1 MLRITE
7 EAVQPF
13 EKEHIDL
20 VRKTA
25 PECALF
31 LKREDDTLPIA
42 SGKVALYGSG
52 ARRTIKGGTGSG
64 DVNVRHFV
72 TVEEGLEHAG
82 FEIMSKD
89 WLDAYDQVM
98 ADARKSFIEVVKKEA
113 AELGI
118 NAVMYGMGKAM
129 PEPQYEIA
137 MNAECDLAVYVLS
150 RISGEG
156 ADRAIKEGDINLS
169 ETEIRDI
176 LYCSRTYKKFVLVL
190 NVGGMVN
197 LEPVMEVKN
206 ILLLGQL
213 GTPIGDVLA
222 DILTGKS
229 NPSGKLAMTWAP
241 IEEYP
246 STEGFGDMDDTV
258 YNEGIYV
265 GYRYFNTA
273 NVQPTFPFGYGV
285 SYTKFEL
292 GAASV
297 SADEE
302 AVKVTVPVKN
312 IGTCEGKEVVQLYV
326 SKPSEKLDQP
336 YQELAAFAKTKMLK
350 PMESEEVVL
359 TFSLKDLAAYD
370 ESIASYVL
378 EKGTYWLRVG
388 NSSRNTTICAGLK
401 LDETVIVKVCKTIC
415 PGAEIP
421 EFALINKSEE
431 KNAADVQ
438 KDAETEKQNVPVY
451 ELCAEKFQTENVAYS
466 EMPKE
471 LSEKGVGNFEDV
483 KNRKIS
489 LDQFVASLTNEQLA
503 YLSIGLY
510 EDKAGMGSMIGA
522 SAQTVAGA
530 AGETTKRLEELGVPS
545 LVMADG
551 PAGIRICKM
560 YKLLDGKAKGVDNPL
575 AGMMEFMDQE
585 QLQMMA
591 AMAPKPTEA
600 EEKAPIHYAYCTAIP
615 IGTALAQSF
624 NTEVCE
630 KLGDMVG
637 EEMEQF
643 GVHLW
648 LAPAM
653 NIQRSP
659 LCGRNFEYYS
669 EDPVVGGRIAAAI
682 TNGVQKH
689 KGCGTTIKHFAL
701 NNQETNRMASNSIVS
716 ERALREIYLRTFEIC
731 IRESAPAA
739 VMSSYNLVN
748 GEHANNSKD
757 IQTHVL
763 RDEWGYEG
771 AVMTDWYAV
780 GGMIAAAGGR
790 ENKHPAGLASGCIH
804 AGNDLVMPGMAA
816 DFEEMLSAVDNPEA
830 KYPITRAE
838 LQVTAKRVLEMI
850 CKLV

>member
-7 EAVQPF
+7 ETVQPF

-31 LKREDDTLPIA
+31 LKREDDTLPLA
-42 SGKVALYGSG
+42 PGKAALYGSG
-52 ARRTIKGGTGSG
+52 ARKTIKGGTGSG

-72 TVEEGLEHAG
+72 TVEEGMERAG
-82 FEIMSKD
+82 FEIVSKA
-89 WLDAYDQVM
+89 WLDAYDQVLV
-98 ADARKSFIEVVKKEA
+98 DARAVFVEQIKKEA

-137 MNAECDLAVYVLS
+137 MDAECDLAVYVLS

-156 ADRAIKEGDINLS
+156 ADRDVSSGDINLS

-176 LYCSRTYKKFVLVL
+176 LYCSRHYKKFVLVL

-213 GTPIGDVLA
+213 GTPTGDVLA
-222 DILTGKS
+222 DILTGVS

-241 IEEYP
+241 IEQYP
-246 STEGFGDMDDTV
+246 STKGFGDMDDTV

-265 GYRYFNTA
+265 GYRYFKTA
-273 NVQPTFPFGYGV
+273 DVTPTFPFGYGL
-285 SYTKFEL
+285 SYTKFEI
-292 GAASV
+292 GTASV
-297 SADEE
+297 AADEKK
-302 AVKVTVPVKN
+302 VSVTVPVTN
-312 IGTCEGKEVVQLYV
+312 VGTCAGKEVIQLYV
-326 SKPSEKLDQP
+326 SKPSVKLDQP
-336 YQELAAFAKTKMLK
+336 YQELAAFAKTSELK
-350 PMESEEVVL
+350 PSENEEVTL
-359 TFSLKDLAAYD
+359 TFSLRDLAAYD
-370 ESIASYVL
+370 EELASYVL
-378 EKGTYWLRVG
+378 EKGVYWLRIG
-388 NSSRNTTICAGLK
+388 NSSEDTVVCAGLK
-401 LDETVIVKVCKTIC
+401 LDADVIVKECKTIC
-415 PGAEIP
+415 PGADIP
-421 EFALINKSEE
+421 KFIP
-431 KNAADVQ
+431 ADGMEAQ
-438 KDAETEKQNVPVY
+438 ERDAQLKKTEAPVY
-451 ELCAEKFQTENVAYS
+451 ELHAELFQTEKVTYS
-466 EMPKE
+466 EEPTE
-471 LSEKGVGNFEDV
+471 ILNKGTGSFEDV
-483 KNRKIS
+483 KSGKIS
-489 LDQFVASLTNEQLA
+489 VEQFISSLTNEQLA

-510 EDKAGMGSMIGA
+510 EDNTGMGSMIGA

-551 PAGIRICKM
+551 PAGIRICKI
-560 YKLLDGKAKGVDNPL
+560 YKIVDGKAKGVDNPL
-575 AGMMEFMDQE
+575 AGMMEFLDQE

-591 AMAPKPTEA
+591 AMAPKPTEE

-624 NTEVCE
+624 NTEMCE
-630 KLGDMVG
+630 KLGDLVG
-637 EEMEQF
+637 KEMEQF

-804 AGNDLVMPGMAA
+804 AGNDLVMPGMEA

-850 CKLV
+850 LKLA

>member
-7 EAVQPF
+7 ETVQPF

-31 LKREDDTLPIA
+31 LKREDDTLPLA
-42 SGKVALYGSG
+42 PGKAALYGSG
-52 ARRTIKGGTGSG
+52 ARKTIKGGTGSG

-72 TVEEGLEHAG
+72 TVEEGMERAG
-82 FEIMSKD
+82 FEIVSKA
-89 WLDAYDQVM
+89 WLDAYDQVLV
-98 ADARKSFIEVVKKEA
+98 DARAVFVEQIKKEA

-137 MNAECDLAVYVLS
+137 MDAECDLAVYVLS

-156 ADRAIKEGDINLS
+156 ADRDVSAGDINLS

-176 LYCSRTYKKFVLVL
+176 LYCSRHYKKFVLVL

-206 ILLLGQL
+206 ILLLGQF
-213 GTPIGDVLA
+213 GTPTGDVLA
-222 DILTGKS
+222 DILTGVS

-241 IEEYP
+241 IEQYP
-246 STEGFGDMDDTV
+246 STKGFGDMDDTV

-265 GYRYFNTA
+265 GYRYFKTA
-273 NVQPTFPFGYGV
+273 DVTPTFPFGYGL
-285 SYTKFEL
+285 SYTKFEI
-292 GAASV
+292 GTASV
-297 SADEE
+297 AADEKK
-302 AVKVTVPVKN
+302 VSVTVPVTN
-312 IGTCEGKEVVQLYV
+312 VGTCAGKEVIQLYV
-326 SKPSEKLDQP
+326 SKPSVKLDQP
-336 YQELAAFAKTKMLK
+336 YQELAAFAKTSELK
-350 PMESEEVVL
+350 PSENEEVTL
-359 TFSLKDLAAYD
+359 TFSLRDLAAYD
-370 ESIASYVL
+370 EELASYVL
-378 EKGTYWLRVG
+378 EKGVYWLRIG
-388 NSSRNTTICAGLK
+388 NSSEDTVVCAGLK
-401 LDETVIVKVCKTIC
+401 LDADVIVKECKTIC
-415 PGAEIP
+415 PGADIP
-421 EFALINKSEE
+421 KFIP
-431 KNAADVQ
+431 ADGMEAQ
-438 KDAETEKQNVPVY
+438 ERDAQLKKTEAPVY
-451 ELCAEKFQTENVAYS
+451 ELHAELFQTEKVTYS
-466 EMPKE
+466 EEPTE
-471 LSEKGVGNFEDV
+471 ILNKGTGSFEDV
-483 KNRKIS
+483 KSGKIS
-489 LDQFVASLTNEQLA
+489 VEQFISSLTNEQLA

-510 EDKAGMGSMIGA
+510 EDNTGMGSMIGA

-551 PAGIRICKM
+551 PAGIRICKI
-560 YKLLDGKAKGVDNPL
+560 YKIVDGKAKGVDNPL
-575 AGMMEFMDQE
+575 AGMMEFLDQE

-591 AMAPKPTEA
+591 AMAPKPTEE

-624 NTEVCE
+624 NTEMCE
-630 KLGDMVG
+630 KLGDLVG
-637 EEMEQF
+637 KEMEQF

-804 AGNDLVMPGMAA
+804 AGNDLVMPGMEA

-850 CKLV
+850 LKLA

>member
-7 EAVQPF
+7 ETVQPF

-31 LKREDDTLPIA
+31 LKREDDTLPLA
-42 SGKVALYGSG
+42 PGKAALYGSG
-52 ARRTIKGGTGSG
+52 ARKTIKGGTGSG

-72 TVEEGLEHAG
+72 TVEEGMERAG
-82 FEIMSKD
+82 FEIVSKA
-89 WLDAYDQVM
+89 WLDAYDQVLV
-98 ADARKSFIEVVKKEA
+98 DARAVFVEQIKKEA

-137 MNAECDLAVYVLS
+137 MDAECDLAVYVLS

-156 ADRAIKEGDINLS
+156 ADRDVSAGDINLS

-176 LYCSRTYKKFVLVL
+176 LYCSRHYKKFVLVL

-213 GTPIGDVLA
+213 GTPTGDVLA
-222 DILTGKS
+222 DILTGVS

-241 IEEYP
+241 IEQYP
-246 STEGFGDMDDTV
+246 STKGFGDMDDTV

-265 GYRYFNTA
+265 GYRYFKTA
-273 NVQPTFPFGYGV
+273 DVTPTFPFGYGL
-285 SYTKFEL
+285 SYTKFEI
-292 GAASV
+292 GTASV
-297 SADEE
+297 AADEKK
-302 AVKVTVPVKN
+302 VSVTVPVTN
-312 IGTCEGKEVVQLYV
+312 VGTCAGKEVIQLYV
-326 SKPSEKLDQP
+326 SKPSVKLDQP
-336 YQELAAFAKTKMLK
+336 YQELAAFAKTSELK
-350 PMESEEVVL
+350 PSENEEVTL
-359 TFSLKDLAAYD
+359 TFSLRDLAAYD
-370 ESIASYVL
+370 EELASYVL
-378 EKGTYWLRVG
+378 EKGVYWLRIG
-388 NSSRNTTICAGLK
+388 NSSEDTVVCAGLK
-401 LDETVIVKVCKTIC
+401 LDADVIVKECKTIC
-415 PGAEIP
+415 PGADIP
-421 EFALINKSEE
+421 KFIP
-431 KNAADVQ
+431 ADGMEAQ
-438 KDAETEKQNVPVY
+438 ERDAQLKKTEAPVY
-451 ELCAEKFQTENVAYS
+451 ELHAELFQTEKVTYS
-466 EMPKE
+466 EEPTE
-471 LSEKGVGNFEDV
+471 ILNKGTGSFEDV
-483 KNRKIS
+483 KSGKIS
-489 LDQFVASLTNEQLA
+489 VEQFISSLTNEQLA

-510 EDKAGMGSMIGA
+510 EDNTGMGSMIGA

-551 PAGIRICKM
+551 PAGIRICKI
-560 YKLLDGKAKGVDNPL
+560 YKIVDGKAKGVDNPL

-591 AMAPKPTEA
+591 AMAPKPTEE

-624 NTEVCE
+624 NTEMCE
-630 KLGDMVG
+630 KLGDLVG
-637 EEMEQF
+637 KEMEQF

-850 CKLV
+850 LKLA

>member
-7 EAVQPF
+7 ETVQPF

-31 LKREDDTLPIA
+31 LKREDDTLPLA
-42 SGKVALYGSG
+42 PGKAALYGSG
-52 ARRTIKGGTGSG
+52 ARKTIKGGTGSG

-72 TVEEGLEHAG
+72 TVEEGMERAG
-82 FEIMSKD
+82 FEIVSKA
-89 WLDAYDQVM
+89 WLDAYDQVLV
-98 ADARKSFIEVVKKEA
+98 DARAVFVEQIKKEA

-137 MNAECDLAVYVLS
+137 MDAECDLAVYVLS

-156 ADRAIKEGDINLS
+156 ADRDVSAGDINLS

-176 LYCSRTYKKFVLVL
+176 LYCSRHYKKFVLVL

-213 GTPIGDVLA
+213 GTPTGDVLA
-222 DILTGKS
+222 DILTGVS

-241 IEEYP
+241 IEQYP
-246 STEGFGDMDDTV
+246 STKGFGDMDDTV

-265 GYRYFNTA
+265 GYRYFKTA
-273 NVQPTFPFGYGV
+273 DVTPTFPFGYGL
-285 SYTKFEL
+285 SYTKFEI
-292 GAASV
+292 GTASV
-297 SADEE
+297 AADEKK
-302 AVKVTVPVKN
+302 VSVTVPVTN
-312 IGTCEGKEVVQLYV
+312 VGTCAGKEVIQLYV
-326 SKPSEKLDQP
+326 SKPSVKLDQP
-336 YQELAAFAKTKMLK
+336 YQELAAFAKTSELK
-350 PMESEEVVL
+350 PSENEEVTL
-359 TFSLKDLAAYD
+359 TFSLRDLAAYD
-370 ESIASYVL
+370 EELASYVL
-378 EKGTYWLRVG
+378 EKGVYWLRIG
-388 NSSRNTTICAGLK
+388 NSSEDTVVCAGLK
-401 LDETVIVKVCKTIC
+401 LDADVIVKECKTIC
-415 PGAEIP
+415 PGADIP
-421 EFALINKSEE
+421 KFIP
-431 KNAADVQ
+431 ADGMEAQ
-438 KDAETEKQNVPVY
+438 ERDAQLKKTEAPVY
-451 ELCAEKFQTENVAYS
+451 ELHAELFQTEKVTYS
-466 EMPKE
+466 EEPTE
-471 LSEKGVGNFEDV
+471 ILNKGTGSFEDV
-483 KNRKIS
+483 KSGKIS
-489 LDQFVASLTNEQLA
+489 VEQFISSLTNEQLA

-510 EDKAGMGSMIGA
+510 EDNTGMGSMIGA

-560 YKLLDGKAKGVDNPL
+560 YKIVDGKAKGVDNPL

-591 AMAPKPTEA
+591 AMAPKPTEE

-624 NTEVCE
+624 NTEMCE
-630 KLGDMVG
+630 KLGDLVG
-637 EEMEQF
+637 QEMEQF

-804 AGNDLVMPGMAA
+804 AGNDLVMPGMEA

-850 CKLV
+850 LKLA

>member
-7 EAVQPF
+7 ETVQPF

-31 LKREDDTLPIA
+31 LKREDDTLPLA
-42 SGKVALYGSG
+42 PGKAALYGSG
-52 ARRTIKGGTGSG
+52 ARKTIKGGTGSG

-72 TVEEGLEHAG
+72 TVEEGMERAG
-82 FEIMSKD
+82 FEIVSKA
-89 WLDAYDQVM
+89 WLDAYDQVLV
-98 ADARKSFIEVVKKEA
+98 DARAVFVEQIKKEA

-137 MNAECDLAVYVLS
+137 MDAECDLAVYVLS

-156 ADRAIKEGDINLS
+156 ADRDVSAGDINLS

-176 LYCSRTYKKFVLVL
+176 LYCSRHYKKFVLVL

-213 GTPIGDVLA
+213 GTPTGDVLA
-222 DILTGKS
+222 DILTGVS

-241 IEEYP
+241 IEQYP
-246 STEGFGDMDDTV
+246 STKGFGDMDDTV

-265 GYRYFNTA
+265 GYRYFKTA
-273 NVQPTFPFGYGV
+273 DVTPTFPFGYGL
-285 SYTKFEL
+285 SYTKFEI
-292 GAASV
+292 GTASV
-297 SADEE
+297 AADEKK
-302 AVKVTVPVKN
+302 VSVTVPVTN
-312 IGTCEGKEVVQLYV
+312 VGTCAGKEVIQLYV
-326 SKPSEKLDQP
+326 SKPSVKLDQP
-336 YQELAAFAKTKMLK
+336 YQELAAFAKTSELK
-350 PMESEEVVL
+350 PSENEEVTL
-359 TFSLKDLAAYD
+359 TFSLRDLAAYD
-370 ESIASYVL
+370 EELASYVL
-378 EKGTYWLRVG
+378 EKGVYWLRIG
-388 NSSRNTTICAGLK
+388 NSSEDTVVCAGLK
-401 LDETVIVKVCKTIC
+401 LDADVIVKECKTIC
-415 PGAEIP
+415 PGADIP
-421 EFALINKSEE
+421 KFIP
-431 KNAADVQ
+431 ADGMEAQ
-438 KDAETEKQNVPVY
+438 ERDAQLKKTEAPVY
-451 ELCAEKFQTENVAYS
+451 ELHAELFQTEKVTYS
-466 EMPKE
+466 EEPTE
-471 LSEKGVGNFEDV
+471 ILNKGTGSFEDV
-483 KNRKIS
+483 KSGKIS
-489 LDQFVASLTNEQLA
+489 VEQFISSLTNEQLA

-510 EDKAGMGSMIGA
+510 EDNTGMGSMIGA

-551 PAGIRICKM
+551 PAGIRICKI
-560 YKLLDGKAKGVDNPL
+560 YKIVDGKAKGVDNPL

-591 AMAPKPTEA
+591 AMAPKPTEE

-624 NTEVCE
+624 NTEMCE
-630 KLGDMVG
+630 KLGDLVG
-637 EEMEQF
+637 KEMEQF

-653 NIQRSP
+653 NIQRYP

>member
-1 MLRITE
+1 M
-7 EAVQPF
+7 
-13 EKEHIDL
+13 K
-20 VRKTA
+20 
-25 PECALF
+25 
-31 LKREDDTLPIA
+31 
-42 SGKVALYGSG
+42 
-52 ARRTIKGGTGSG
+52 
-64 DVNVRHFV
+64 
-72 TVEEGLEHAG
+72 
-82 FEIMSKD
+82 
-89 WLDAYDQVM
+89 LDAD
-98 ADARKSFIEVVKKEA
+98 
-113 AELGI
+113 
-118 NAVMYGMGKAM
+118 
-129 PEPQYEIA
+129 
-137 MNAECDLAVYVLS
+137 
-150 RISGEG
+150 
-156 ADRAIKEGDINLS
+156 
-169 ETEIRDI
+169 
-176 LYCSRTYKKFVLVL
+176 
-190 NVGGMVN
+190 
-197 LEPVMEVKN
+197 
-206 ILLLGQL
+206 
-213 GTPIGDVLA
+213 
-222 DILTGKS
+222 
-229 NPSGKLAMTWAP
+229 
-241 IEEYP
+241 
-246 STEGFGDMDDTV
+246 
-258 YNEGIYV
+258 
-265 GYRYFNTA
+265 
-273 NVQPTFPFGYGV
+273 
-285 SYTKFEL
+285 
-292 GAASV
+292 
-297 SADEE
+297 
-302 AVKVTVPVKN
+302 
-312 IGTCEGKEVVQLYV
+312 
-326 SKPSEKLDQP
+326 
-336 YQELAAFAKTKMLK
+336 
-350 PMESEEVVL
+350 
-359 TFSLKDLAAYD
+359 
-370 ESIASYVL
+370 
-378 EKGTYWLRVG
+378 
-388 NSSRNTTICAGLK
+388 
-401 LDETVIVKVCKTIC
+401 VIVKECKTIC
-415 PGAEIP
+415 PGADIP
-421 EFALINKSEE
+421 KFIPVDGMEAQERDAQA
-431 KNAADVQ
+431 KNPEVS
-438 KDAETEKQNVPVY
+438 VY
-451 ELCAEKFQTENVAYS
+451 ELHAELFQTEKVTYS
-466 EMPKE
+466 EEPKE
-471 LSEKGVGNFEDV
+471 ILNKETGSFEEV
-483 KNRKIS
+483 KSGKIS
-489 LDQFVASLTNEQLA
+489 AEQFVASLTNEQLA

-510 EDKAGMGSMIGA
+510 EDNTGMGSMIGA

-551 PAGIRICKM
+551 PAGVRICKM
-560 YKLLDGKAKGVDNPL
+560 YKIVDGKAKGVDNPL

-624 NTEVCE
+624 NTEMCE
-630 KLGDMVG
+630 ILGDLVG
-637 EEMEQF
+637 KEMEQF

-748 GEHANNSKD
+748 SEHANNSKD

>member
-7 EAVQPF
+7 ETVQPF

-31 LKREDDTLPIA
+31 LKREDDTLPLA
-42 SGKVALYGSG
+42 PGKAALYGSG
-52 ARRTIKGGTGSG
+52 ARKTIKGGTGSG

-72 TVEEGLEHAG
+72 TVEEGMERAG
-82 FEIMSKD
+82 FEIVSKA
-89 WLDAYDQVM
+89 WLDAYDQVLV
-98 ADARKSFIEVVKKEA
+98 DARAVFVEQIKKEA

-137 MNAECDLAVYVLS
+137 MDAECDLAVYVLS

-156 ADRAIKEGDINLS
+156 ADRDVSAGDINLS

-176 LYCSRTYKKFVLVL
+176 LYCSRHYKKFVLVL

-213 GTPIGDVLA
+213 GTPTGDVLA
-222 DILTGKS
+222 DILTGVS

-241 IEEYP
+241 IEQYP
-246 STEGFGDMDDTV
+246 STKGFGDMDDTV

-265 GYRYFNTA
+265 GYRYFKTA
-273 NVQPTFPFGYGV
+273 DVTPTFPFGYGL
-285 SYTKFEL
+285 SYTKFEI
-292 GAASV
+292 GTASV
-297 SADEE
+297 AADEKK
-302 AVKVTVPVKN
+302 VSVTVPVTN
-312 IGTCEGKEVVQLYV
+312 VGTCAGKEVIQLYV
-326 SKPSEKLDQP
+326 SKPSVKLDQP
-336 YQELAAFAKTKMLK
+336 YQELAAFAKTSELK
-350 PMESEEVVL
+350 SSENEEVTL
-359 TFSLKDLAAYD
+359 TFSLRDLAAYD
-370 ESIASYVL
+370 EELASYVL
-378 EKGTYWLRVG
+378 EKGVYWLRIG
-388 NSSRNTTICAGLK
+388 NSSEDTVVCAGLK
-401 LDETVIVKVCKTIC
+401 LDADVIVKECKTIC
-415 PGAEIP
+415 PGADIP
-421 EFALINKSEE
+421 KFIP
-431 KNAADVQ
+431 ADGMEAQ
-438 KDAETEKQNVPVY
+438 ERDAQLKKTEAPVY
-451 ELCAEKFQTENVAYS
+451 ELHAELFQTEKVTYS
-466 EMPKE
+466 EEPTE
-471 LSEKGVGNFEDV
+471 ILNKGTGSFEDV
-483 KNRKIS
+483 KSGKIS
-489 LDQFVASLTNEQLA
+489 VEQFISSLTNDQLA

-510 EDKAGMGSMIGA
+510 EDNTGMGSMIGA

-551 PAGIRICKM
+551 PAGIRICKI
-560 YKLLDGKAKGVDNPL
+560 YKIVDGKAKGVDNPL

-591 AMAPKPTEA
+591 AMAPKPTEE

-624 NTEVCE
+624 NTEMCE
-630 KLGDMVG
+630 TLGDLVG
-637 EEMEQF
+637 KEMEQF

-850 CKLV
+850 RKLA

>member
-7 EAVQPF
+7 ETVQPF

-31 LKREDDTLPIA
+31 LKREDDTLPLVP
-42 SGKVALYGSG
+42 GKAALYGSG
-52 ARRTIKGGTGSG
+52 ARKTIKGGTGSG

-72 TVEEGLEHAG
+72 TVEEGMERAG
-82 FEIMSKD
+82 FEIVSKA
-89 WLDAYDQVM
+89 WLDAYDQVLV
-98 ADARKSFIEVVKKEA
+98 DARAVFVEQIKKEA

-137 MNAECDLAVYVLS
+137 MDAECDLAVYVLS

-156 ADRAIKEGDINLS
+156 ADRDVSAGDINLS

-176 LYCSRTYKKFVLVL
+176 LYCSRHYKKFVLVL

-213 GTPIGDVLA
+213 GTPTGDVLA
-222 DILTGKS
+222 DILTGVS

-241 IEEYP
+241 IEQYP
-246 STEGFGDMDDTV
+246 STKGFGDMDDTV

-265 GYRYFNTA
+265 GYRYFKTA
-273 NVQPTFPFGYGV
+273 DVTPTFPFGYGL
-285 SYTKFEL
+285 SYTKFEI
-292 GAASV
+292 GTASV
-297 SADEE
+297 AADEKK
-302 AVKVTVPVKN
+302 VSVTVPVTN
-312 IGTCEGKEVVQLYV
+312 VGTCAGKEVIQLYV
-326 SKPSEKLDQP
+326 SKPSVKLDQP
-336 YQELAAFAKTKMLK
+336 YQELAAFAKTSELK
-350 PMESEEVVL
+350 PSENEEVTL
-359 TFSLKDLAAYD
+359 TFSLRDLAAYD
-370 ESIASYVL
+370 EELASYVL
-378 EKGTYWLRVG
+378 EKGVYWLRIG
-388 NSSRNTTICAGLK
+388 NSSEDTVVCAGLK
-401 LDETVIVKVCKTIC
+401 LDADVIVKECKTIC
-415 PGAEIP
+415 PGADIP
-421 EFALINKSEE
+421 KFIP
-431 KNAADVQ
+431 ADGMEAQ
-438 KDAETEKQNVPVY
+438 ERDAQLKKTEAPVY
-451 ELCAEKFQTENVAYS
+451 ELHAELFQTEKDTYS
-466 EMPKE
+466 EEPTE
-471 LSEKGVGNFEDV
+471 ILNKGTGSFEDV
-483 KNRKIS
+483 KSGKIS
-489 LDQFVASLTNEQLA
+489 VEQFISSLTNEQLA

-510 EDKAGMGSMIGA
+510 EDNTGMGSMIGA

-551 PAGIRICKM
+551 PAGIRICKI
-560 YKLLDGKAKGVDNPL
+560 YKIVDGKAKGVDNPL

-591 AMAPKPTEA
+591 AMAPKPTEE

-624 NTEVCE
+624 NTEMCE
-630 KLGDMVG
+630 KLGDLVG
-637 EEMEQF
+637 KEMEQF

-804 AGNDLVMPGMAA
+804 AGNDLVMPGMEA

-850 CKLV
+850 LKLA

>member
-7 EAVQPF
+7 ETVQPF

-31 LKREDDTLPIA
+31 LKREDDTLPLA
-42 SGKVALYGSG
+42 PGKAALYGSG
-52 ARRTIKGGTGSG
+52 ARKTIKGGTGSG

-72 TVEEGLEHAG
+72 TVEEGMERAG
-82 FEIMSKD
+82 FEIVSKA
-89 WLDAYDQVM
+89 WLDAYDQVLV
-98 ADARKSFIEVVKKEA
+98 DARAVFVEQIKKEA

-137 MNAECDLAVYVLS
+137 MDAECDLAVYVLS

-156 ADRAIKEGDINLS
+156 ADRDVSAGDINLS

-176 LYCSRTYKKFVLVL
+176 LYCSRHYKKFVLVL

-213 GTPIGDVLA
+213 GTPTGDVLA
-222 DILTGKS
+222 DILTGVS

-241 IEEYP
+241 IEQYP
-246 STEGFGDMDDTV
+246 STKGFGDMDDTV

-265 GYRYFNTA
+265 GYRYFKTA
-273 NVQPTFPFGYGV
+273 DVTPTFPFGYGL
-285 SYTKFEL
+285 SYTKFEI
-292 GAASV
+292 GTASV
-297 SADEE
+297 AADEKK
-302 AVKVTVPVKN
+302 VSVTVPVTN
-312 IGTCEGKEVVQLYV
+312 VGTCAGKEVIQLYV
-326 SKPSEKLDQP
+326 SKPSVKLDQP
-336 YQELAAFAKTKMLK
+336 YQELAAFAKTSELK
-350 PMESEEVVL
+350 PSENEEVTL
-359 TFSLKDLAAYD
+359 TFSLRDLAAYD
-370 ESIASYVL
+370 EELASYVL
-378 EKGTYWLRVG
+378 EKGVYWLRIG
-388 NSSRNTTICAGLK
+388 NSSEDTVVCAGLK
-401 LDETVIVKVCKTIC
+401 LDADVIVKEYKTIC
-415 PGAEIP
+415 PGADIP
-421 EFALINKSEE
+421 KFIP
-431 KNAADVQ
+431 ADGMEAQ
-438 KDAETEKQNVPVY
+438 ERDAQLKKTEAPVY
-451 ELCAEKFQTENVAYS
+451 ELHAELFQTEKVTYS
-466 EMPKE
+466 EEPTE
-471 LSEKGVGNFEDV
+471 ILNKGTGSFEDV
-483 KNRKIS
+483 KSGKIS
-489 LDQFVASLTNEQLA
+489 VEQFISSLTNEQLA

-510 EDKAGMGSMIGA
+510 EDNTGMGSMIGA

-551 PAGIRICKM
+551 PAGIRICKI
-560 YKLLDGKAKGVDNPL
+560 YKIVDGKAKGVDNPL
-575 AGMMEFMDQE
+575 AGMMEFLDQE

-591 AMAPKPTEA
+591 AMAPKPTEE

-624 NTEVCE
+624 NTEMCE
-630 KLGDMVG
+630 KLGDLVG
-637 EEMEQF
+637 KEMEQF

-804 AGNDLVMPGMAA
+804 AGNDLVMPGMEA

-850 CKLV
+850 LKLA

>member
-1 MLRITE
+1 
-7 EAVQPF
+7 
-13 EKEHIDL
+13 
-20 VRKTA
+20 
-25 PECALF
+25 
-31 LKREDDTLPIA
+31 
-42 SGKVALYGSG
+42 
-52 ARRTIKGGTGSG
+52 
-64 DVNVRHFV
+64 
-72 TVEEGLEHAG
+72 
-82 FEIMSKD
+82 
-89 WLDAYDQVM
+89 
-98 ADARKSFIEVVKKEA
+98 
-113 AELGI
+113 
-118 NAVMYGMGKAM
+118 
-129 PEPQYEIA
+129 
-137 MNAECDLAVYVLS
+137 
-150 RISGEG
+150 
-156 ADRAIKEGDINLS
+156 
-169 ETEIRDI
+169 
-176 LYCSRTYKKFVLVL
+176 
-190 NVGGMVN
+190 
-197 LEPVMEVKN
+197 
-206 ILLLGQL
+206 
-213 GTPIGDVLA
+213 
-222 DILTGKS
+222 
-229 NPSGKLAMTWAP
+229 
-241 IEEYP
+241 
-246 STEGFGDMDDTV
+246 MDDTV

-265 GYRYFNTA
+265 GYRYFKTA
-273 NVQPTFPFGYGV
+273 DVTPTFPFGYGL
-285 SYTKFEL
+285 SYTKFEI
-292 GAASV
+292 GTASV
-297 SADEE
+297 AADEKK
-302 AVKVTVPVKN
+302 VSVTVPVTN
-312 IGTCEGKEVVQLYV
+312 VGTCAGKEVIQLYV
-326 SKPSEKLDQP
+326 SKPSVKLDQP
-336 YQELAAFAKTKMLK
+336 YQELAAFAKTSELK
-350 PMESEEVVL
+350 PSENEEVTL
-359 TFSLKDLAAYD
+359 TFSLRDLAAYD
-370 ESIASYVL
+370 EELASYVL
-378 EKGTYWLRVG
+378 EKGVYWLRIG
-388 NSSRNTTICAGLK
+388 NSSEDTVVCAGLK
-401 LDETVIVKVCKTIC
+401 LDADVIVKECKTIC
-415 PGAEIP
+415 PGADIP
-421 EFALINKSEE
+421 KFIPADGMEAQERDAQV
-431 KNAADVQ
+431 KNPEVS
-438 KDAETEKQNVPVY
+438 VY
-451 ELCAEKFQTENVAYS
+451 ELHAELFQTEKVTYS
-466 EMPKE
+466 EEPKE
-471 LSEKGVGNFEDV
+471 ILNKETGSFEEV
-483 KNRKIS
+483 KSGKIS
-489 LDQFVASLTNEQLA
+489 AEQFVASLTNEQLA

-510 EDKAGMGSMIGA
+510 EDNTGMGSMIGA

-551 PAGIRICKM
+551 PAGVRICKM
-560 YKLLDGKAKGVDNPL
+560 YKIVDGKAKGVDNPL

-624 NTEVCE
+624 NTEMCE
-630 KLGDMVG
+630 ILGDLVG
-637 EEMEQF
+637 KEMEQF

>member
-7 EAVQPF
+7 ETVQPF

-31 LKREDDTLPIA
+31 LKREDDTLPLA
-42 SGKVALYGSG
+42 PGKAALYGSG
-52 ARRTIKGGTGSG
+52 ARKTIKGGTGSG

-72 TVEEGLEHAG
+72 TVEEGMERAG
-82 FEIMSKD
+82 FEIVSKA
-89 WLDAYDQVM
+89 WLDAYDQVLV
-98 ADARKSFIEVVKKEA
+98 DARAVFVEQIKKEA

-137 MNAECDLAVYVLS
+137 MDAECDLAVYVLS

-156 ADRAIKEGDINLS
+156 ADRDFSAGDINLS

-176 LYCSRTYKKFVLVL
+176 LYCSRHYKKFVLVL

-213 GTPIGDVLA
+213 GTPTGDVLA
-222 DILTGKS
+222 DILTGVS

-241 IEEYP
+241 IEQYP
-246 STEGFGDMDDTV
+246 STKGFGDMDDTV

-265 GYRYFNTA
+265 GYRYFKTA
-273 NVQPTFPFGYGV
+273 DVTPTFPFGYGL
-285 SYTKFEL
+285 SYTKFEI
-292 GAASV
+292 GTASV
-297 SADEE
+297 AADEKK
-302 AVKVTVPVKN
+302 VSVTVPVTN
-312 IGTCEGKEVVQLYV
+312 VGTCAGKEVIQLYV
-326 SKPSEKLDQP
+326 SKPSVKLDQP
-336 YQELAAFAKTKMLK
+336 YQELAAFAKTSELK
-350 PMESEEVVL
+350 PSENEEVTL
-359 TFSLKDLAAYD
+359 TFSLRDLAAYD
-370 ESIASYVL
+370 EELASYVL
-378 EKGTYWLRVG
+378 EKGVYWLRIG
-388 NSSRNTTICAGLK
+388 NSSEDTVVCAGLK
-401 LDETVIVKVCKTIC
+401 LDADVIVKECKTIC
-415 PGAEIP
+415 PGADIP
-421 EFALINKSEE
+421 KFIP
-431 KNAADVQ
+431 ADGMEAQ
-438 KDAETEKQNVPVY
+438 ERDAQLKKTEAPVY
-451 ELCAEKFQTENVAYS
+451 ELHAELFQTEKVTYS
-466 EMPKE
+466 EEPTE
-471 LSEKGVGNFEDV
+471 ILNKGTGSFEDV
-483 KNRKIS
+483 KSGKIS
-489 LDQFVASLTNEQLA
+489 VEQFISSLTNEQLA

-510 EDKAGMGSMIGA
+510 EDNTGMGSMIGA

-551 PAGIRICKM
+551 PAGIRICKI
-560 YKLLDGKAKGVDNPL
+560 YKIVDGKAKGVDNPL
-575 AGMMEFMDQE
+575 AGMMEFLDQE

-591 AMAPKPTEA
+591 AMAPKPTEE

-624 NTEVCE
+624 NTEMCE
-630 KLGDMVG
+630 KLGDLVG
-637 EEMEQF
+637 KEMEQF

-804 AGNDLVMPGMAA
+804 AGNDLVMPGMEA

-850 CKLV
+850 LKLA

>member
-7 EAVQPF
+7 ETVQPF

-31 LKREDDTLPIA
+31 LKREDDTLPLA
-42 SGKVALYGSG
+42 PGKAALYGSG
-52 ARRTIKGGTGSG
+52 ARKTIKGGTGSG

-72 TVEEGLEHAG
+72 TVEEGMERAG
-82 FEIMSKD
+82 FEIVSKA
-89 WLDAYDQVM
+89 WLDAYNQVLV
-98 ADARKSFIEVVKKEA
+98 DARAVFVEQIKKEA

-137 MNAECDLAVYVLS
+137 MDAECDLAVYVLS

-156 ADRAIKEGDINLS
+156 ADRDVSAGDINLS

-176 LYCSRTYKKFVLVL
+176 LYCSRHYKKFVLVL

-213 GTPIGDVLA
+213 GTPTGDVLA
-222 DILTGKS
+222 DILTGVS

-241 IEEYP
+241 IEQYP
-246 STEGFGDMDDTV
+246 STKGFGDMDDTV

-265 GYRYFNTA
+265 GYRYFKTA
-273 NVQPTFPFGYGV
+273 DVTPTFPFGYGL
-285 SYTKFEL
+285 SYTKFEI
-292 GAASV
+292 GTASV
-297 SADEE
+297 AADEKK
-302 AVKVTVPVKN
+302 VSVTVPVTN
-312 IGTCEGKEVVQLYV
+312 VGTCAGKEVIQLYV
-326 SKPSEKLDQP
+326 SKPSVKLDQP
-336 YQELAAFAKTKMLK
+336 YQELAAFAKTSELK
-350 PMESEEVVL
+350 PSENEEVTL
-359 TFSLKDLAAYD
+359 TFSLRDLAAYD
-370 ESIASYVL
+370 EELASYVL
-378 EKGTYWLRVG
+378 EKGVYWLRIG
-388 NSSRNTTICAGLK
+388 NSSEDTVVCAGLK
-401 LDETVIVKVCKTIC
+401 LDADVIVKECKTIC
-415 PGAEIP
+415 PGADIP
-421 EFALINKSEE
+421 KFIP
-431 KNAADVQ
+431 ADGMEAQ
-438 KDAETEKQNVPVY
+438 ERDAQLKKTEAPVY
-451 ELCAEKFQTENVAYS
+451 ELHAELFQTEKVTYS
-466 EMPKE
+466 EEPTE
-471 LSEKGVGNFEDV
+471 ILNKGTGSFEDV
-483 KNRKIS
+483 KSGKIS
-489 LDQFVASLTNEQLA
+489 VEQFISSLTNEQLA

-510 EDKAGMGSMIGA
+510 EDNTGMGSMIGA

-560 YKLLDGKAKGVDNPL
+560 YKIVDGKAKGVDNPL

-591 AMAPKPTEA
+591 AMAPKPTEE

-624 NTEVCE
+624 NTEMCE
-630 KLGDMVG
+630 KLGDLVG
-637 EEMEQF
+637 KEMEQF

-804 AGNDLVMPGMAA
+804 AGNDLVMPGMEA

-850 CKLV
+850 LKLA

>member
-7 EAVQPF
+7 ETVQPF

-31 LKREDDTLPIA
+31 LKREDDTLPLA
-42 SGKVALYGSG
+42 PGKAALYGSG
-52 ARRTIKGGTGSG
+52 ARKTIKGGTGSG

-72 TVEEGLEHAG
+72 TVEEGMERAG
-82 FEIMSKD
+82 FEIVSKA
-89 WLDAYDQVM
+89 WLDAYDQVLV
-98 ADARKSFIEVVKKEA
+98 DARAVFVEQIKKEA

-137 MNAECDLAVYVLS
+137 MDAECDLAVYVLS

-156 ADRAIKEGDINLS
+156 ADRDVSAGDINLS

-176 LYCSRTYKKFVLVL
+176 LYCSRHYKKFVLVL

-213 GTPIGDVLA
+213 GTPTGDVLA
-222 DILTGKS
+222 DILTGVS

-241 IEEYP
+241 IEQYP
-246 STEGFGDMDDTV
+246 STKGFGDMDDTV

-265 GYRYFNTA
+265 GYRYFKTA
-273 NVQPTFPFGYGV
+273 DVTPTFPFGYGL
-285 SYTKFEL
+285 SYTKFEIDT
-292 GAASV
+292 ASV
-297 SADEE
+297 AADEKK
-302 AVKVTVPVKN
+302 VSVTVPVTN
-312 IGTCEGKEVVQLYV
+312 VGTCAGKEVIQLYV
-326 SKPSEKLDQP
+326 SKPSVKLDQP
-336 YQELAAFAKTKMLK
+336 YQELAAFAKTSELK
-350 PMESEEVVL
+350 PSENEEVTL
-359 TFSLKDLAAYD
+359 TFSLRDLAAYD
-370 ESIASYVL
+370 EELASYVL
-378 EKGTYWLRVG
+378 EKGVYWLRIG
-388 NSSRNTTICAGLK
+388 NSSEDTVVCAGLK
-401 LDETVIVKVCKTIC
+401 LDADVIVKECKTIC
-415 PGAEIP
+415 PGADIP
-421 EFALINKSEE
+421 KFIP
-431 KNAADVQ
+431 ADGMKAQ
-438 KDAETEKQNVPVY
+438 ERDAQLKKPEAPVY
-451 ELCAEKFQTENVAYS
+451 ELHAELFQTEKVTYS
-466 EMPKE
+466 EEPIE
-471 LSEKGVGNFEDV
+471 ILNKGTGSFEDV
-483 KNRKIS
+483 KSGKIS
-489 LDQFVASLTNEQLA
+489 VEQFISSLTNEQLA

-510 EDKAGMGSMIGA
+510 EDNTGMGSMIGA

-551 PAGIRICKM
+551 PAGIRICKI
-560 YKLLDGKAKGVDNPL
+560 YKIVDGKAKGVDNPL
-575 AGMMEFMDQE
+575 AGMMEFMDQK

-591 AMAPKPTEA
+591 ALAPKPTEA

-615 IGTALAQSF
+615 IGTAMAQSF

-630 KLGDMVG
+630 ILGDLVG
-637 EEMEQF
+637 KEMEQF
-643 GVHLW
+643 GIHLW

-669 EDPVVGGRIAAAI
+669 EDPVVSGRIAATI

-716 ERALREIYLRTFEIC
+716 ERAFREIYLRTFEIC

-804 AGNDLVMPGMAA
+804 AGNDLVMPGMTA

-838 LQVTAKRVLEMI
+838 LQVTAKRVLDMI
-850 CKLV
+850 CKLG

>member
-7 EAVQPF
+7 ETVQPF

-31 LKREDDTLPIA
+31 LKREDDTLPLA
-42 SGKVALYGSG
+42 PGKAALYGSG
-52 ARRTIKGGTGSG
+52 ARKTIKGGTGSG

-72 TVEEGLEHAG
+72 TVEEGMERAG
-82 FEIMSKD
+82 FEIVSKA
-89 WLDAYDQVM
+89 WLDAYDQVLV
-98 ADARKSFIEVVKKEA
+98 DARAVFVEQIKKEA

-137 MNAECDLAVYVLS
+137 MDAECDLAVYVLS

-156 ADRAIKEGDINLS
+156 ADRDVSAGDINLS

-176 LYCSRTYKKFVLVL
+176 LYCSRHYKKFVLVL

-213 GTPIGDVLA
+213 GTPTGDVLA
-222 DILTGKS
+222 DILTGVS

-241 IEEYP
+241 IEQYP
-246 STEGFGDMDDTV
+246 STKGFGDMDDTV

-265 GYRYFNTA
+265 GYRYFKTA
-273 NVQPTFPFGYGV
+273 DVTPTFPFGYGL
-285 SYTKFEL
+285 SYTKFEI
-292 GAASV
+292 GTASV
-297 SADEE
+297 AADEKK
-302 AVKVTVPVKN
+302 VSVTVPVTN
-312 IGTCEGKEVVQLYV
+312 VGTCAGKEVIQLYV
-326 SKPSEKLDQP
+326 SKPSVKLDQP
-336 YQELAAFAKTKMLK
+336 YQELAAFAKTSELK
-350 PMESEEVVL
+350 PSENEEVTL
-359 TFSLKDLAAYD
+359 TFSLRDLAAYD
-370 ESIASYVL
+370 EELASYVL
-378 EKGTYWLRVG
+378 EKGVYWLRIG
-388 NSSRNTTICAGLK
+388 NSSEDTVVCAGLK
-401 LDETVIVKVCKTIC
+401 LDADVIVKECKTIC
-415 PGAEIP
+415 PGADIP
-421 EFALINKSEE
+421 KFIP
-431 KNAADVQ
+431 ADGMEAQ
-438 KDAETEKQNVPVY
+438 ERDAQLKKTEAPVY
-451 ELCAEKFQTENVAYS
+451 ELHAELFQTEKVTYS
-466 EMPKE
+466 EEPTE
-471 LSEKGVGNFEDV
+471 ILNKGTGSFEDV
-483 KNRKIS
+483 KSGKIS
-489 LDQFVASLTNEQLA
+489 VEQFISSLTNEQLA

-510 EDKAGMGSMIGA
+510 EDNTGMGSMIGA

-551 PAGIRICKM
+551 PAGIRICKI
-560 YKLLDGKAKGVDNPL
+560 YKIVDGKAKGVDNPL
-575 AGMMEFMDQE
+575 AGMMEFLDQE

-591 AMAPKPTEA
+591 AMAPKPTEE
-600 EEKAPIHYAYCTAIP
+600 EEKALIHYAYCTAIP

-624 NTEVCE
+624 NTEMCE
-630 KLGDMVG
+630 KLGDLVG
-637 EEMEQF
+637 KEMEQF

-804 AGNDLVMPGMAA
+804 AGNDLVMPGMEA

-850 CKLV
+850 LKLA

>member
-7 EAVQPF
+7 ETVQPF

-31 LKREDDTLPIA
+31 LKREDDTLPLA
-42 SGKVALYGSG
+42 PGKAALYGSG
-52 ARRTIKGGTGSG
+52 ARKTIKGGTGSG

-72 TVEEGLEHAG
+72 TVEEGMERAG
-82 FEIMSKD
+82 FEIVSKA
-89 WLDAYDQVM
+89 WLDAYDQVLV
-98 ADARKSFIEVVKKEA
+98 DARAVFVEQIKKEA

-137 MNAECDLAVYVLS
+137 MDAECDLAVYVLS

-156 ADRAIKEGDINLS
+156 ADRDVSAGDINLS

-176 LYCSRTYKKFVLVL
+176 LYCSRHYKKFVLVL

-213 GTPIGDVLA
+213 GTPTGDVLA
-222 DILTGKS
+222 DILTGVS

-241 IEEYP
+241 IEQYP
-246 STEGFGDMDDTV
+246 STKGFGDMDDTV

-265 GYRYFNTA
+265 GYRYFKTA
-273 NVQPTFPFGYGV
+273 DVTPTFPFGYGL
-285 SYTKFEL
+285 SYTKFEI
-292 GAASV
+292 GTASV
-297 SADEE
+297 AADEKK
-302 AVKVTVPVKN
+302 VSVTVPVTN
-312 IGTCEGKEVVQLYV
+312 VGICAGKEVIQLYV
-326 SKPSEKLDQP
+326 SKPSVKLDQP
-336 YQELAAFAKTKMLK
+336 YQELAAFAKTSELK
-350 PMESEEVVL
+350 PSENEEVTL
-359 TFSLKDLAAYD
+359 TFSLRDLAAYD
-370 ESIASYVL
+370 EELASYVL
-378 EKGTYWLRVG
+378 EKGVYWLRIG
-388 NSSRNTTICAGLK
+388 NSSEDTVVCAGLK
-401 LDETVIVKVCKTIC
+401 LDADVIVKECKTIC
-415 PGAEIP
+415 PGADIP
-421 EFALINKSEE
+421 KFIP
-431 KNAADVQ
+431 ADGMEAQ
-438 KDAETEKQNVPVY
+438 ERDAQLKKTEAPVY
-451 ELCAEKFQTENVAYS
+451 ELHAELFQTEKVTYS
-466 EMPKE
+466 EEPTE
-471 LSEKGVGNFEDV
+471 ILNKGTGSFEDV
-483 KNRKIS
+483 KSGKIS
-489 LDQFVASLTNEQLA
+489 VEQFISSLTNEQLA

-510 EDKAGMGSMIGA
+510 EDNTGMGSMIGA

-560 YKLLDGKAKGVDNPL
+560 YKIVDGKAKGVDNPL

-591 AMAPKPTEA
+591 AMAPKPTEE

-624 NTEVCE
+624 NTEMCE
-630 KLGDMVG
+630 KLGDLVG
-637 EEMEQF
+637 KEMEQF

-804 AGNDLVMPGMAA
+804 AGNDLVMPGMEA

-850 CKLV
+850 LKLA

>member
-7 EAVQPF
+7 ETVQPF

-31 LKREDDTLPIA
+31 LKREDDTLPLA
-42 SGKVALYGSG
+42 PGKAALYGSG
-52 ARRTIKGGTGSG
+52 ARKTIKGGTGSG

-72 TVEEGLEHAG
+72 TVEEGMERAG
-82 FEIMSKD
+82 FEIVSKA
-89 WLDAYDQVM
+89 WLDAYDQVLV
-98 ADARKSFIEVVKKEA
+98 DARAVFVEQIKKEA

-137 MNAECDLAVYVLS
+137 MDAECDLAVYVLS

-156 ADRAIKEGDINLS
+156 ADRDVSAGDINLS

-176 LYCSRTYKKFVLVL
+176 LYCSRHYKKFVLVL

-213 GTPIGDVLA
+213 GTPTGDVLA
-222 DILTGKS
+222 DILTGVS

-241 IEEYP
+241 IEQYP
-246 STEGFGDMDDTV
+246 STKGFGDMDDTV

-265 GYRYFNTA
+265 GYRYFKTA
-273 NVQPTFPFGYGV
+273 DVTPTFPFGYGL
-285 SYTKFEL
+285 SYTKFEI
-292 GAASV
+292 GTASV
-297 SADEE
+297 AADEKK
-302 AVKVTVPVKN
+302 VSVTVPVTN
-312 IGTCEGKEVVQLYV
+312 VGTCAGKEVIQLYV
-326 SKPSEKLDQP
+326 SKPSVKLDQP
-336 YQELAAFAKTKMLK
+336 YQELAAFAKTSELK
-350 PMESEEVVL
+350 PSENEEVTL
-359 TFSLKDLAAYD
+359 TFSLRDLAAYD
-370 ESIASYVL
+370 EELASYVL
-378 EKGTYWLRVG
+378 EKGVYWLRIG
-388 NSSRNTTICAGLK
+388 NSSEDTVVCAGLK
-401 LDETVIVKVCKTIC
+401 LDADVIVKECKTIC
-415 PGAEIP
+415 PGADIP
-421 EFALINKSEE
+421 KFIP
-431 KNAADVQ
+431 ADGMEAQ
-438 KDAETEKQNVPVY
+438 ERDAQLKKTEAPVY
-451 ELCAEKFQTENVAYS
+451 ELHAELFQTEKVTYS
-466 EMPKE
+466 EEPTE
-471 LSEKGVGNFEDV
+471 ILNKGTGSFEDV
-483 KNRKIS
+483 KSGKIS
-489 LDQFVASLTNEQLA
+489 VEQFISSLTNEQLA

-510 EDKAGMGSMIGA
+510 EDNTGMGSMIGA

-551 PAGIRICKM
+551 PAGIRICKI
-560 YKLLDGKAKGVDNPL
+560 YKIVDGKEKGVDNPL

-591 AMAPKPTEA
+591 AMAPKPTEE

-624 NTEVCE
+624 NTEMCE
-630 KLGDMVG
+630 KLGDLVG
-637 EEMEQF
+637 KEMEQF

-804 AGNDLVMPGMAA
+804 AGNDLVMPGMEA

-850 CKLV
+850 LKLA

>member
-7 EAVQPF
+7 ETVQPF

-31 LKREDDTLPIA
+31 LKREDDTLPLA
-42 SGKVALYGSG
+42 PGKAALYGSG
-52 ARRTIKGGTGSG
+52 ARKTIKGGTGSG

-72 TVEEGLEHAG
+72 TVEEGMERAG
-82 FEIMSKD
+82 FEIVSKA
-89 WLDAYDQVM
+89 WLDAYDQVLV
-98 ADARKSFIEVVKKEA
+98 DARAVFVEQIKKEA

-137 MNAECDLAVYVLS
+137 MDAECDLAVYVLS

-156 ADRAIKEGDINLS
+156 ADRDVSAGDINLS

-176 LYCSRTYKKFVLVL
+176 LYCSRHYKKFVLVL

-213 GTPIGDVLA
+213 GTPTGDVLA
-222 DILTGKS
+222 DILTGVS

-241 IEEYP
+241 IEQYP
-246 STEGFGDMDDTV
+246 STKGFGDMDDTV

-265 GYRYFNTA
+265 GYRYFKTA
-273 NVQPTFPFGYGV
+273 DVTPTFPFGYGL
-285 SYTKFEL
+285 SYTKFEI
-292 GAASV
+292 GTASV
-297 SADEE
+297 AADEKK
-302 AVKVTVPVKN
+302 VSVTVPVTN
-312 IGTCEGKEVVQLYV
+312 VGTCAGKEVIRLYV
-326 SKPSEKLDQP
+326 SKPSVKLDQP
-336 YQELAAFAKTKMLK
+336 YQELAAFAKTSELK
-350 PMESEEVVL
+350 PSENEEVTL
-359 TFSLKDLAAYD
+359 TFSLRDLAAYD
-370 ESIASYVL
+370 EELASYVL
-378 EKGTYWLRVG
+378 EKGVYWLRIG
-388 NSSRNTTICAGLK
+388 NSSEDTVVCAGLK
-401 LDETVIVKVCKTIC
+401 LDADVIVKECKTIC
-415 PGAEIP
+415 PGADIP
-421 EFALINKSEE
+421 KFIP
-431 KNAADVQ
+431 ADGMEAQ
-438 KDAETEKQNVPVY
+438 ERDAQLKKTEAPVY
-451 ELCAEKFQTENVAYS
+451 ELHAELFQTEKVTYS
-466 EMPKE
+466 EEPTE
-471 LSEKGVGNFEDV
+471 ILNKGTGSFEDV
-483 KNRKIS
+483 KSGKIS
-489 LDQFVASLTNEQLA
+489 VEQFISSLTNEQMA

-510 EDKAGMGSMIGA
+510 EDNTGMGSMIGA

-551 PAGIRICKM
+551 PAGIRICKI
-560 YKLLDGKAKGVDNPL
+560 YKIVDGKAKGVDNPL

-591 AMAPKPTEA
+591 AMAPKPTEE

-624 NTEVCE
+624 NTEMCE
-630 KLGDMVG
+630 KLGDLVG
-637 EEMEQF
+637 KEMEQF

-804 AGNDLVMPGMAA
+804 AGNDLVMPGMEA

-850 CKLV
+850 LKLA

>member
-13 EKEHIDL
+13 ETEHIDL
-20 VRKTA
+20 VRKVA

-31 LKREDDTLPIA
+31 LKREDDTLPLA
-42 SGKVALYGSG
+42 PGKVALYGSG
-52 ARRTIKGGTGSG
+52 ARKTIKGGTGSG

-72 TVEEGLEHAG
+72 TIEEGLERAG
-82 FEIMSKD
+82 FEILSKD
-89 WLDAYDQVM
+89 WLDTYDQVM
-98 ADARKSFIEVVKKEA
+98 SDARKDFVEVVKKEA

-137 MNAECDLAVYVLS
+137 MTADCDLAVYVLS

-156 ADRAIKEGDINLS
+156 ADRAGKSGDINLS

-176 LYCSRTYKKFVLVL
+176 LYCSKKYKKFVLVL

-197 LEPVMEVKN
+197 LEPVMEVNN

-258 YNEGIYV
+258 YKEGIYV
-265 GYRYFNTA
+265 GYRYFNKA
-273 NVQPTFPFGYGV
+273 GIQPIFPFGYGK
-285 SYTKFEL
+285 SYTEFEVKP
-292 GAASV
+292 GKISV
-297 SADEE
+297 DGEQVSVE
-302 AVKVTVPVKN
+302 AEVTN
-312 IGTCEGKEVVQLYV
+312 IGKSCGKEVVQLYL
-326 SKPSEKLDQP
+326 SKPEKKLEQP
-336 YQELAAFAKTKMLK
+336 DQELAAFVKTKELN
-350 PMESEEVVL
+350 PEEKETVVL
-359 TFSLKDLAAYD
+359 TFSLRDMASYD
-370 ESIASYVL
+370 EERASYLL
-378 EKGTYWLRVG
+378 EEGVYWISVG
-388 NSSRNTTICAGLK
+388 NSSADTQICAGLK
-401 LDETVIVKVCKTIC
+401 LNSDVVVKECKTIC
-415 PGAEIP
+415 PGAEI
-421 EFALINKSEE
+421 EKMVLKKEE
-431 KNAADVQ
+431 KQTVDP
-438 KDAETEKQNVPVY
+438 NVPVY
-451 ELCAEKFQTENVAYS
+451 EIAADRIQSEKVVYS
-466 EMPKE
+466 EEPKE
-471 LSEKGVGNFEDV
+471 ITDNGVGSFEDV
-483 KNRKIS
+483 KKGKIS

-510 EDKAGMGSMIGA
+510 EDNAGMGSMVGA

-591 AMAPKPTEA
+591 AMAPKPTEE
-600 EEKAPIHYAYCTAIP
+600 EEKVPIHYAYCTAIP

-624 NTEVCE
+624 NTGMCE
-630 KLGDMVG
+630 QLGDMVG
-637 EEMEQF
+637 KEMEQF

-659 LCGRNFEYYS
+659 LCGRDFEYYS
-669 EDPVVGGRIAAAI
+669 EDPLVSGLVAAAV

-731 IRESAPAA
+731 LRESEPAA

-757 IQTHVL
+757 IQTYVL
-763 RDEWGYEG
+763 RDEWGYKG

-780 GGMIAAAGGR
+780 GGMMAAAGGR
-790 ENKHPAGLASGCIH
+790 KDKHPAGLASGCIH

-816 DFEEMLSAVDNPEA
+816 DFEEILSAVDNPET

-838 LQVTAKRVLEMI
+838 LQVTAKRVLEMV
-850 CKLV
+850 CKLA

>member
-7 EAVQPF
+7 ETVQPF

-31 LKREDDTLPIA
+31 LKREDDTLPLA
-42 SGKVALYGSG
+42 PGKAALYGSG
-52 ARRTIKGGTGSG
+52 ARKTIKGGTGSG

-72 TVEEGLEHAG
+72 TVEEGMERAG
-82 FEIMSKD
+82 FEIVSKA
-89 WLDAYDQVM
+89 WLDAYDQVLV
-98 ADARKSFIEVVKKEA
+98 DARAVFVEQIKKEA

-137 MNAECDLAVYVLS
+137 MDAECDLAVYVLS

-156 ADRAIKEGDINLS
+156 ADRDVSAGDINLS

-176 LYCSRTYKKFVLVL
+176 LYCSRHYKKFVLVL

-213 GTPIGDVLA
+213 GTPTGDVLA
-222 DILTGKS
+222 DILTGVS

-241 IEEYP
+241 IEQYP
-246 STEGFGDMDDTV
+246 STKGFGDMDDTV

-265 GYRYFNTA
+265 GYRYFKTA
-273 NVQPTFPFGYGV
+273 DVTPTFPFGYGL
-285 SYTKFEL
+285 SYTKFEI
-292 GAASV
+292 GTASV
-297 SADEE
+297 AADEKK
-302 AVKVTVPVKN
+302 VSVTVPVTN
-312 IGTCEGKEVVQLYV
+312 VGTCAGKEVIQLYV
-326 SKPSEKLDQP
+326 SKPSVKLDQP
-336 YQELAAFAKTKMLK
+336 YQELAAFAKTSELK
-350 PMESEEVVL
+350 SSENEEVTL
-359 TFSLKDLAAYD
+359 TFSLRDLAAYD
-370 ESIASYVL
+370 EELASYVL
-378 EKGTYWLRVG
+378 EKGVYWLRIG
-388 NSSRNTTICAGLK
+388 NSSEDTVVCAGLK
-401 LDETVIVKVCKTIC
+401 LDADVIVKECKTIC
-415 PGAEIP
+415 PGADIP
-421 EFALINKSEE
+421 KFIP
-431 KNAADVQ
+431 ADGMEAQ
-438 KDAETEKQNVPVY
+438 ERDAQLKKTEAPVY
-451 ELCAEKFQTENVAYS
+451 ELHAELFQTEKVTYS
-466 EMPKE
+466 EEPTE
-471 LSEKGVGNFEDV
+471 ILNKGTGSFEDV
-483 KNRKIS
+483 KSGKIS
-489 LDQFVASLTNEQLA
+489 VEQFISSLTNDQLA

-510 EDKAGMGSMIGA
+510 EDNTGMGSMIGA

-551 PAGIRICKM
+551 PAGIRICKI
-560 YKLLDGKAKGVDNPL
+560 YKIVDGKAKGVDNPL

-591 AMAPKPTEA
+591 AMAPKPTEE

-624 NTEVCE
+624 NTEMCE
-630 KLGDMVG
+630 TLGDLVG
-637 EEMEQF
+637 KEMEQF

-763 RDEWGYEG
+763 RDEWEYEG

-850 CKLV
+850 RKLA

>member
-7 EAVQPF
+7 ETVQPF

-31 LKREDDTLPIA
+31 LKREDDTLPLA
-42 SGKVALYGSG
+42 PGKAALYGSG
-52 ARRTIKGGTGSG
+52 ARKTIKGGTGSG

-72 TVEEGLEHAG
+72 TVEEGMERAG
-82 FEIMSKD
+82 FEIVSKA
-89 WLDAYDQVM
+89 WLDAYDQVLV
-98 ADARKSFIEVVKKEA
+98 DARAVFVEQIKKEA

-137 MNAECDLAVYVLS
+137 MDAECDLAVYVLS

-156 ADRAIKEGDINLS
+156 ADRDVSAGDINLS

-176 LYCSRTYKKFVLVL
+176 LYCSRHYKKFVLVL

-213 GTPIGDVLA
+213 GTPTGDVLA
-222 DILTGKS
+222 DILTGVS

-241 IEEYP
+241 IEQYP
-246 STEGFGDMDDTV
+246 STKGFGDMDDTV

-265 GYRYFNTA
+265 GYRYFKTA
-273 NVQPTFPFGYGV
+273 DVTPTFPFGYGL
-285 SYTKFEL
+285 SYTKFEI
-292 GAASV
+292 GTASV
-297 SADEE
+297 AADEKK
-302 AVKVTVPVKN
+302 VSVTVPVTN
-312 IGTCEGKEVVQLYV
+312 VGTCAGKEVIQLYV
-326 SKPSEKLDQP
+326 SKPSVKLDQP
-336 YQELAAFAKTKMLK
+336 YQELAAFAKTSELK
-350 PMESEEVVL
+350 PSENEEVTL
-359 TFSLKDLAAYD
+359 TFSLRDLAAYD
-370 ESIASYVL
+370 EELASYVL
-378 EKGTYWLRVG
+378 EKGVYWLRIG
-388 NSSRNTTICAGLK
+388 NSSEDTVVCAGLK
-401 LDETVIVKVCKTIC
+401 LDADVIVKECKTIC
-415 PGAEIP
+415 PGADIP
-421 EFALINKSEE
+421 KFIP
-431 KNAADVQ
+431 ADGMEAQ
-438 KDAETEKQNVPVY
+438 ERDAQLKKTEAPVY
-451 ELCAEKFQTENVAYS
+451 ELHAELFQTEKVTYS
-466 EMPKE
+466 EEPTE
-471 LSEKGVGNFEDV
+471 ILNKGTGSFEDV
-483 KNRKIS
+483 KSGKIS
-489 LDQFVASLTNEQLA
+489 VEQFISSLTNEQLA

-510 EDKAGMGSMIGA
+510 EDNTGMGSMIGA

-551 PAGIRICKM
+551 PAGVRICKM
-560 YKLLDGKAKGVDNPL
+560 YKIVDGKAKGVDNPL

-591 AMAPKPTEA
+591 AMAPKPTEE

-624 NTEVCE
+624 NTEMCE
-630 KLGDMVG
+630 KLGDLVG
-637 EEMEQF
+637 KEMEQF

-804 AGNDLVMPGMAA
+804 AGNDLVMPGMEA

-850 CKLV
+850 LKLA

>member
-7 EAVQPF
+7 ETVQPF

-20 VRKTA
+20 LRKTA

-31 LKREDDTLPIA
+31 LKREDDTLPLA
-42 SGKVALYGSG
+42 PGKAALYGSG
-52 ARRTIKGGTGSG
+52 ARKTIKGGTGSG

-72 TVEEGLEHAG
+72 TVEEGMERAG
-82 FEIMSKD
+82 FEIVSKA
-89 WLDAYDQVM
+89 WLDAYDQVLV
-98 ADARKSFIEVVKKEA
+98 DARAVFVEQIKKEA

-137 MNAECDLAVYVLS
+137 MDAECDLAVYVLS

-156 ADRAIKEGDINLS
+156 ADRDVSAGDINLS

-176 LYCSRTYKKFVLVL
+176 LYCSRHYKKFVLVL

-213 GTPIGDVLA
+213 GTPTGDVLA
-222 DILTGKS
+222 DILTGVS

-241 IEEYP
+241 IEQYP
-246 STEGFGDMDDTV
+246 STKGFGDMDDTV

-265 GYRYFNTA
+265 GYRYFKTA
-273 NVQPTFPFGYGV
+273 DVTPTFPFGYGL
-285 SYTKFEL
+285 SYTKFEI
-292 GAASV
+292 GTASV
-297 SADEE
+297 AADEKK
-302 AVKVTVPVKN
+302 VSVTVPVTN
-312 IGTCEGKEVVQLYV
+312 VGTCAGKEVIQLYV
-326 SKPSEKLDQP
+326 SKPYVKLDQP
-336 YQELAAFAKTKMLK
+336 YQELAAFAKTSELK
-350 PMESEEVVL
+350 PSENEEVTL
-359 TFSLKDLAAYD
+359 TFSLRDLAAYD
-370 ESIASYVL
+370 EELASYVL
-378 EKGTYWLRVG
+378 EKGVYWLRIG
-388 NSSRNTTICAGLK
+388 NSSEDTVVCAGLK
-401 LDETVIVKVCKTIC
+401 LDADVIVKECKTIC
-415 PGAEIP
+415 PGADIP
-421 EFALINKSEE
+421 KFIP
-431 KNAADVQ
+431 ADGMEAQ
-438 KDAETEKQNVPVY
+438 ERDAQLKKTEAPVY
-451 ELCAEKFQTENVAYS
+451 ELHAELFQTEKVTYS
-466 EMPKE
+466 EEPTE
-471 LSEKGVGNFEDV
+471 ILNKGTGSFEDV
-483 KNRKIS
+483 KSGKIS
-489 LDQFVASLTNEQLA
+489 VEQFISSLTNEQLA

-510 EDKAGMGSMIGA
+510 EDNTGMGSMIGA

-551 PAGIRICKM
+551 PAGIRICKI
-560 YKLLDGKAKGVDNPL
+560 YKIVDGKAKGVDNPL

-591 AMAPKPTEA
+591 AMAPKPTEE

-624 NTEVCE
+624 NTEMCE
-630 KLGDMVG
+630 KLGDLVG
-637 EEMEQF
+637 KEMEQF

-804 AGNDLVMPGMAA
+804 AGNDLVMPGMEA

-850 CKLV
+850 LKLA

>member
-31 LKREDDTLPIA
+31 LKRGDDTLPLA
-42 SGKVALYGSG
+42 PGKAALYGSG
-52 ARRTIKGGTGSG
+52 ARKTIKGGTGSG

-72 TVEEGLEHAG
+72 TVEEGMERAG
-82 FEIMSKD
+82 FEIVSKA
-89 WLDAYDQVM
+89 WLDAYDQVLV
-98 ADARKSFIEVVKKEA
+98 DARAVFVEQVKKEA

-137 MNAECDLAVYVLS
+137 MDAECDLAVYVLS

-156 ADRAIKEGDINLS
+156 ADRDVSAGDINLS

-176 LYCSRTYKKFVLVL
+176 LYCSRHYKKFVLVL

-213 GTPIGDVLA
+213 GTPTGDVLA
-222 DILTGKS
+222 DILTGAS

-241 IEEYP
+241 IEQYP
-246 STEGFGDMDDTV
+246 STKGFGDMDDTV

-265 GYRYFNTA
+265 GYRYFKTA
-273 NVQPTFPFGYGV
+273 NVTPTFPFGYGL
-285 SYTKFEL
+285 SYTKFEI
-292 GAASV
+292 GTASV
-297 SADEE
+297 AADEKK
-302 AVKVTVPVKN
+302 VSVTVPVTN
-312 IGTCEGKEVVQLYV
+312 IGTCAGKEVIQLYV
-326 SKPSEKLDQP
+326 SKPSAKLDQP
-336 YQELAAFAKTKMLK
+336 YQELAAFVKTSELK
-350 PMESEEVVL
+350 PSESEKVML
-359 TFSLKDLAAYD
+359 IFSLRELAAYD
-370 ESIASYVL
+370 EELASYVL
-378 EKGTYWLRVG
+378 EKGVYWLRIG
-388 NSSRNTTICAGLK
+388 NSSEDTVVCAGLK
-401 LDETVIVKVCKTIC
+401 LDADVIVKECKTIC
-415 PGAEIP
+415 PGADIPKFIP
-421 EFALINKSEE
+421 EDGMEAQERDAQV
-431 KNAADVQ
+431 KNPEVS
-438 KDAETEKQNVPVY
+438 VY
-451 ELCAEKFQTENVAYS
+451 ELHAELFQTEKVIYS
-466 EMPKE
+466 EEPKE
-471 LSEKGVGNFEDV
+471 ILNKGTGSFEEV
-483 KNRKIS
+483 KSGKIS
-489 LDQFVASLTNEQLA
+489 AEQFVASLTNEQLA

-510 EDKAGMGSMIGA
+510 EDNTGMGSMIGA

-551 PAGIRICKM
+551 PAGVRICKM
-560 YKLLDGKAKGVDNPL
+560 YKIVDGKAKGVDNPL

-624 NTEVCE
+624 NTEMCE
-630 KLGDMVG
+630 ILGDVVG
-637 EEMEQF
+637 KEMEQF

-790 ENKHPAGLASGCIH
+790 ENIHPAGLASGCIH

-816 DFEEMLSAVDNPEA
+816 DFEEMLSAVDNPET

>member
-7 EAVQPF
+7 ETVQPF

-31 LKREDDTLPIA
+31 LKREDDTLPLA
-42 SGKVALYGSG
+42 PGKAALYGSG
-52 ARRTIKGGTGSG
+52 ARKTIKGGTGSG

-72 TVEEGLEHAG
+72 TVEEGMERAG
-82 FEIMSKD
+82 FEIVSKA
-89 WLDAYDQVM
+89 WLDAYNQVLV
-98 ADARKSFIEVVKKEA
+98 DARAVFVEQIKKEA

-137 MNAECDLAVYVLS
+137 MDAECDLAVYVLS

-156 ADRAIKEGDINLS
+156 ADRDVSAGDINLS

-176 LYCSRTYKKFVLVL
+176 LYCSRHYKKFVLVL

-213 GTPIGDVLA
+213 GTPTGDVLA
-222 DILTGKS
+222 DILTGVS

-241 IEEYP
+241 IEQYP
-246 STEGFGDMDDTV
+246 STKGFGDMDDTV

-265 GYRYFNTA
+265 GYRYFKTA
-273 NVQPTFPFGYGV
+273 DVTPTFPFGYGL
-285 SYTKFEL
+285 SYTKFEI
-292 GAASV
+292 GTASV
-297 SADEE
+297 AADEKK
-302 AVKVTVPVKN
+302 VSVTVPVTN
-312 IGTCEGKEVVQLYV
+312 VGTCAGKEVIQLYV
-326 SKPSEKLDQP
+326 SKPSVKLDQP
-336 YQELAAFAKTKMLK
+336 YQELAAFAKTSELK
-350 PMESEEVVL
+350 PSENEEVTL
-359 TFSLKDLAAYD
+359 TFSLRDLAAYD
-370 ESIASYVL
+370 EELASYVL
-378 EKGTYWLRVG
+378 EKGVYWLRIG
-388 NSSRNTTICAGLK
+388 NSSEDTVVCAGLK
-401 LDETVIVKVCKTIC
+401 LDADVIVKECKTIC
-415 PGAEIP
+415 PGADIP
-421 EFALINKSEE
+421 KFIP
-431 KNAADVQ
+431 ADGMEAQ
-438 KDAETEKQNVPVY
+438 ERDAQLKKTEAPVY
-451 ELCAEKFQTENVAYS
+451 ELHAELFQTEKVTYS
-466 EMPKE
+466 EEPTE
-471 LSEKGVGNFEDV
+471 ILNKGTGSFEDV
-483 KNRKIS
+483 KSGKIS
-489 LDQFVASLTNEQLA
+489 VEQFISSLTNEQLA

-510 EDKAGMGSMIGA
+510 EDNTGMGSMIGA

-551 PAGIRICKM
+551 PAGIRICKI
-560 YKLLDGKAKGVDNPL
+560 YKIVDGKAKGVDNPL
-575 AGMMEFMDQE
+575 AGMMEFLDQE

-591 AMAPKPTEA
+591 AMAPKPTEE

-624 NTEVCE
+624 NTEMCE
-630 KLGDMVG
+630 KLGDLVG
-637 EEMEQF
+637 KEMEQF

-804 AGNDLVMPGMAA
+804 AGNDLVMPGMEA

-850 CKLV
+850 LKLA

>member
-7 EAVQPF
+7 ETVQPF

-31 LKREDDTLPIA
+31 LKREDDTLPLA
-42 SGKVALYGSG
+42 PGKAALYGSG
-52 ARRTIKGGTGSG
+52 ARKTIKGGTGSG

-72 TVEEGLEHAG
+72 TVEEGMERAG
-82 FEIMSKD
+82 FEIVSKA
-89 WLDAYDQVM
+89 WLDAYDQVLV
-98 ADARKSFIEVVKKEA
+98 DARAVFVEQIKKEA

-137 MNAECDLAVYVLS
+137 MDAECDLAVYVLS

-156 ADRAIKEGDINLS
+156 ADRDVSAGDINLS

-176 LYCSRTYKKFVLVL
+176 LYCSRHYKKFVLVL

-213 GTPIGDVLA
+213 GTPTGDVLA
-222 DILTGKS
+222 DILTGVS

-241 IEEYP
+241 IEQYP
-246 STEGFGDMDDTV
+246 STKGFGDMDDTV

-265 GYRYFNTA
+265 GYRYFKTA
-273 NVQPTFPFGYGV
+273 DVTPTFPFGYGL
-285 SYTKFEL
+285 SYTKFEI
-292 GAASV
+292 GTASV
-297 SADEE
+297 AADEKK
-302 AVKVTVPVKN
+302 VSVTVPVTN
-312 IGTCEGKEVVQLYV
+312 VGTCAGKEVIQLYV
-326 SKPSEKLDQP
+326 SKPSVKLDQP
-336 YQELAAFAKTKMLK
+336 YQELAAFAKTSELK
-350 PMESEEVVL
+350 PSENEEVTL
-359 TFSLKDLAAYD
+359 TFSLRDLAAYD
-370 ESIASYVL
+370 EELASYVL
-378 EKGTYWLRVG
+378 EKGVYWLRIG
-388 NSSRNTTICAGLK
+388 NSSEDTVVCAGLK
-401 LDETVIVKVCKTIC
+401 LDADVIVKECKTIC
-415 PGAEIP
+415 PGADIP
-421 EFALINKSEE
+421 KFIP
-431 KNAADVQ
+431 ADGMEAQ
-438 KDAETEKQNVPVY
+438 ERDAQLKKTEAPVY
-451 ELCAEKFQTENVAYS
+451 ELHAELFQTEKVTYS
-466 EMPKE
+466 EEPTE
-471 LSEKGVGNFEDV
+471 ILNKGTGSFEDV
-483 KNRKIS
+483 KSGKIS
-489 LDQFVASLTNEQLA
+489 VEQFISSLTNEQLA

-510 EDKAGMGSMIGA
+510 EDNTGMGSMIGA

-560 YKLLDGKAKGVDNPL
+560 YKIVDGKAKGVDNPL

-591 AMAPKPTEA
+591 AMAPKPTEE

-624 NTEVCE
+624 NTEMCE
-630 KLGDMVG
+630 KLGDLVG
-637 EEMEQF
+637 KEMEQF

-804 AGNDLVMPGMAA
+804 AGNDLVMPGMEA

-850 CKLV
+850 LKLA